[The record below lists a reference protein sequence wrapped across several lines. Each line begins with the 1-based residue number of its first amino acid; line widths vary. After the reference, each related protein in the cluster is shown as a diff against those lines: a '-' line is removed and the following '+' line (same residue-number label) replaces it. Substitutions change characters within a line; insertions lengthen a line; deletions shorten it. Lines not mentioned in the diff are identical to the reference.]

1 MLHMTVIRNH
11 KIHECVCKGLFQIV
25 IQSKLSQIVKDTQYT
40 QRKHLAQ
47 REVRWLG
54 HQIRKKP
61 RVLFAAQFIQ
71 NPQNSKKRFDSA

>member
-1 MLHMTVIRNH
+1 M
-11 KIHECVCKGLFQIV
+11 CKGLFQIL

-61 RVLFAAQFIQ
+61 RVLSATQFIQ
-71 NPQNSKKRFDSA
+71 NPHNSKKRFDSAWQ